1 MKLEVRFSSR
11 FKKDLKLAQKQNK
24 NLNLL
29 FSVIEKLANLEKLD
43 EKSKDYSLLVLSRI
57 GSHSDLFN

>member
-43 EKSKDYSLLVLSRI
+43 EKYKDHSLLV
-57 GSHSDLFN
+57 

>member
-11 FKKDLKLAQKQNK
+11 FKTRTKENK

-29 FSVIEKLANLEKLD
+29 FSVIEKLANL
-43 EKSKDYSLLVLSRI
+43 
-57 GSHSDLFN
+57 